1 MRKLIVIAAMALA
14 PTTAEA
20 GQTRSLTRADAQVAA
35 ADQANPVDASRASEP
50 TKSSDVATAPDVA
63 KPADPP
69 KFGER
74 PPAVEAA
81 RSQTAPT
88 TATQPSTTDVTKL
101 STAKTA
107 KADKPRH
114 QQRYWTE
121 SRIIGEL
128 HRHGIYW

>member
-1 MRKLIVIAAMALA
+1 MRKLIVVAAVILA
-14 PTTAEA
+14 SATAEA
-20 GQTRSLTRADAQVAA
+20 AQTRSLTRADVQVAA
-35 ADQANPVDASRASEP
+35 TDQAKPPDASNPSEA
-50 TKSSDVATAPDVA
+50 TKSSEAATAPDVA

-69 KFGER
+69 KFVER
-74 PPAVEAA
+74 PAVEPM

-88 TATQPSTTDVTKL
+88 ATRPSTADVTRL

-114 QQRYWTE
+114 QQSYWTE